1 MKKVTEKAYVKNEIN
16 KEVDM
21 KFKSLK
27 VRINMMTVIYSI
39 IIISISSWVMFSIVS
54 NLISQRM
61 EEENTA
67 FVNQIRNTID
77 NDLTELNNI
86 ALLFTPY
93 GNLGA
98 SLVEFKKIENIGEK
112 SIMMS
117 KIKADMGVISYSNP
131 DVLLCA
137 FFLNDENIDFIGTVS
152 SIEEIN
158 FEKLPVM
165 YSNHQNIFY
174 GPHSTSK
181 VVDETPVISLTR
193 TINIG
198 SETNTYIYVETTFED
213 IRMLLEERRQLG
225 YDYLLVNS
233 QGDIIYTTQSEAGL
247 YNSYTEFQKNDNL
260 IFHEA
265 DSENGW
271 KMISIV
277 DSLTIREMERSLV
290 LQNIMVYPNFLLS
303 ALIFSYV
310 LIKIIA
316 RPLQRF
322 QEGVIQLEEG
332 DFNTLI
338 PKTNIHE
345 FDILIDRMHK
355 AKLMISLLMDEIK
368 EKEKKHAFA
377 EISRLRAQINPHF
390 ILNTLNSVHW
400 MAMRNKQMDI
410 DGVIMSLTKILSYN
424 LRNKQYTATIGDE
437 LAATQEY
444 IKLQQLKYEIQYEF
458 ESLLGDD
465 GLEQEMPRFILQPL
479 VENSILHGKEAIKIL
494 LKARY
499 VDEGIELSL
508 RDFGGKIPETTLQ
521 YINEHKKQP
530 EKLGIGLSYVYSA
543 LEAYY
548 HRDDLVF
555 FEDVKT
561 GVLVTII
568 LPMKGEASDV

>member
-1 MKKVTEKAYVKNEIN
+1 MKL
-16 KEVDM
+16 
-21 KFKSLK
+21 KSLK
-27 VRINMMTVIYSI
+27 VRINMMTAIYSI
-39 IIISISSWVMFSIVS
+39 IVISISSWVMFSIVS

-67 FVNQIRNTID
+67 FINQIRNTID
-77 NDLTELNNI
+77 NDLTKLNNI

-98 SLVEFKKIENIGEK
+98 SLVEFKQIENIGEK

-137 FFLNDENIDFIGTVS
+137 FFFNDENIDFIGTVS

-165 YSNHQNIFY
+165 YSNYQNIFY
-174 GPHSTSK
+174 GPHPTSK
-181 VVDETPVISLTR
+181 VVDETPVISLTS

-233 QGDIIYTTQSEAGL
+233 QGETIYNTQSETDL

-265 DSENGW
+265 ESKNGW
-271 KMISIV
+271 KIVSIV
-277 DSLTIREMERSLV
+277 DSSTIREMERSLV
-290 LQNIMVYPNFLLS
+290 LQNIMVYPIFLLP

-410 DGVIMSLTKILSYN
+410 DDVIMSLTKILSYN

-499 VDEGIELSL
+499 IDEGIELSL
-508 RDFGGKIPETTLQ
+508 RDFGGKIPENTLQ

-548 HRDDLVF
+548 DRDDLVF
-555 FEDVKT
+555 FEDAKT

-568 LPMKGEASDV
+568 LPMKGDESDV